1 MRLVVL
7 LLCAILFL
15 TGCQSHSVISG
26 GYTLRKPPLS
36 FTGAKLYQSNLR
48 FYIVGIPPSG
58 AGISTGYAPA
68 SGTTSMV
75 VIPGDK
81 KAGQFMYNINAE
93 RMLYD
98 NLRNFSERLI
108 TPDSNSKLTIEL
120 IEVVGTSPAAG
131 LGLGEALVAA
141 GNFFVPVATGSKLD
155 FPYKV
160 GFKLKLENKIIREK
174 ILEGKVS
181 ANYKGWYVGRL
192 MSRMKAVQEMDAIVA
207 EEIAYRILEEIYK
220 ASEEL
225 DL

>member
-1 MRLVVL
+1 M
-7 LLCAILFL
+7 
-15 TGCQSHSVISG
+15 
-26 GYTLRKPPLS
+26 RKPPLS

-220 ASEEL
+220 ASEEP

>member
-1 MRLVVL
+1 M
-7 LLCAILFL
+7 
-15 TGCQSHSVISG
+15 
-26 GYTLRKPPLS
+26 RKPPLS
-36 FTGAKLYQSNLR
+36 VTGAKLYQSNLR